1 VTDTS
6 LRGVKVVVAG
16 AGLAGLSAAHALE
29 TSGADVTV
37 VEARDRV
44 GGRVWT
50 WRTGFQDRQHA
61 EAGGDLIE
69 AEQEATIALAKSL
82 GLKTTLI
89 LRRGFGYYGPNAR
102 GQLAIQKLD
111 SYFDEVERPFHS
123 AIHDYTLSE
132 ERWDGAVAAALAA
145 ESIAERLIRADA
157 PAWVRSRVRGL
168 RGLFLADPEDL
179 STLALV
185 DFFAEFGSP
194 GSGRTLRV
202 ADGNDRLATGLARK
216 LKRRPELRTV
226 LHGVEQTE
234 RGIIASVEGPGGLA
248 DLGAD
253 YLVCTLPA
261 TTARDVRFEP
271 SLPDRQQD
279 AIARLRYGPATRLV
293 LQFGRRFW
301 NKPGRPNAF
310 GTDQS
315 FGAVWDANEQQRG
328 PRGLLSFLAGGTASR
343 ELQSLLRAE
352 GPDGVAAQL
361 KWLGRPGAVLA
372 SRSIAW
378 EDDPWARGGY
388 AYFDPRFD
396 PALRDWLARPAGRI
410 VFAGEHTSIKWQG
423 YINGAI
429 LSGQRAAAEIKSFTS
444 QSFTMK
450 K

>member
-1 VTDTS
+1 VGDTS

-16 AGLAGLSAAHALE
+16 AGLAGLSAADALE

-50 WRTGFQDRQHA
+50 WRTGFQDRQHT

-69 AEQEATIALAKSL
+69 SEHEATLALAKSL
-82 GLKTTLI
+82 GLKTTPI
-89 LRRGFGYYGPNAR
+89 VRRGFGYYGPNAR
-102 GQLAIQKLD
+102 GKLAIQKLE
-111 SYFDEVERPFHS
+111 SYVQEIERPFHG

-132 ERWDGAVAAALAA
+132 QRWDGAVAAALGA
-145 ESIAERLIRADA
+145 ESVAERLIRAGA

-168 RGLFLADPEDL
+168 RGLFLADPEEL

-185 DFFAEFGSP
+185 DFLAEFGAP
-194 GSGRTLRV
+194 GAGRMLRV
-202 ADGNDRLATGLARK
+202 ADGNDRLATGLARR

-226 LHGVEQTE
+226 LHGVEQNE

-248 DLGAD
+248 DLRAD
-253 YLVCTLPA
+253 YLVCALPA
-261 TTARDVRFEP
+261 STARDLRFQP
-271 SLPDRQQD
+271 SLPEPQQD
-279 AIARLRYGPATRLV
+279 AIARLRYGAATRLV

-301 NKPGRPNAF
+301 NQPGRPNAF
-310 GTDQS
+310 GTDQGY
-315 FGAVWDANEQQRG
+315 GAVWDGNEQQRG
-328 PRGLLSFLAGGTASR
+328 PRGILSFLAGGTASR
-343 ELQSLLRAE
+343 ELQSLLRTQ

-361 KWLGRPGAVLA
+361 QWLGRPGAVLA

-429 LSGQRAAAEIKSFTS
+429 LSGQRAAAEIRSFVVE
-444 QSFTMK
+444 
-450 K
+450 